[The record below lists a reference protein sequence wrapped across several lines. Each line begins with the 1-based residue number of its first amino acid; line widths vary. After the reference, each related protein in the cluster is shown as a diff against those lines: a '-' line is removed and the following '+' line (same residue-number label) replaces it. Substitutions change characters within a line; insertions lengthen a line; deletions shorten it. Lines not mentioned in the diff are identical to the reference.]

1 MEIIK
6 RTITV
11 HGGQEIYVL
20 MPIVMNQSIT
30 CGHDNKGFNIIWA
43 NGSGYQFLAECFSIA
58 AELKKNEILYL
69 PTHFR
74 DNDEFNQVFT
84 GFECNFNI
92 VCVNYCE
99 TQVSSKDIERVL
111 KVKTYSEEFINRYP
125 KVYRN
130 YPEVWKLYR
139 RLTIKIHKKI
149 CISQQIKMVF
159 LCSHTE
165 VVIWQ
170 SMEIFIIMSLYLM
183 HIMIGMKIHLKVL
196 ESLFIIGTISRGKL

>member
-20 MPIVMNQSIT
+20 MPIVMNQSIA
-30 CGHDNKGFNIIWA
+30 CGHDNKGFSIIWA

-74 DNDEFNQVFT
+74 GNDEFNQVFR

-92 VCVNYCE
+92 VCVNYSE
-99 TQVSSKDIERVL
+99 AQVSSKDIERVL
-111 KVKTYSEEFINRYP
+111 KVKTYSEEIINRYP
-125 KVYRN
+125 EIYRS

-139 RLTIKIHKKI
+139 RLTIKFHKKNMY
-149 CISQQIKMVF
+149 ISTNKNGF
-159 LCSHTE
+159 
-165 VVIWQ
+165 
-170 SMEIFIIMSLYLM
+170 SMLSYGASNMAEY
-183 HIMIGMKIHLKVL
+183 GDIHYN
-196 ESLFIIGTISRGKL
+196 ESLPHAHYDCDENTSKSIGVTFYHWHNK